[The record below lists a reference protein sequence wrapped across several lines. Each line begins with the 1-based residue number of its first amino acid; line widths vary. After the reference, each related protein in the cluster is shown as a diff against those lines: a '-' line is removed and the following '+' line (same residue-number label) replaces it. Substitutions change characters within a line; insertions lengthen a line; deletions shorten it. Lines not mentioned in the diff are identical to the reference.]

1 MASFDLGKTL
11 SDKVSNKV
19 LEQAAGI
26 VKNKISS
33 LGGVKV
39 LDNGNNKSMVDAA
52 SSVVGKLGLNIK
64 VDYVTDSKE
73 IAKYGEVSLP
83 ALVINDKVVSMG
95 QVLKSEDI
103 EKQIK
108 GLLTK

>member
-1 MASFDLGKTL
+1 MASFDLGKNL
-11 SDKVSNKV
+11 SDKVGSKV

-52 SSVVGKLGLNIK
+52 SSVVSKLGLSIK
-64 VDYVTDSKE
+64 VEYVTDSKE

-95 QVLKSEDI
+95 QVLNSEDI